1 MPIDSTSLISILSI
15 HLFHIHNVSTPLLYY
30 SKSRNCSKLR
40 QVEHYVEANKM

>member
-1 MPIDSTSLISILSI
+1 MPIDSTSLISIL
-15 HLFHIHNVSTPLLYY
+15 STPLLYY